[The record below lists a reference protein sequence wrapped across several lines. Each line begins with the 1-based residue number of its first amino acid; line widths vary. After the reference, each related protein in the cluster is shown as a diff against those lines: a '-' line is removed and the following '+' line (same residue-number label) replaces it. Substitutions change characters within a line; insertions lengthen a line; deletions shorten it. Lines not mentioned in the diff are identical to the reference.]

1 MEQLIPLPNGAR
13 LLLQPI
19 PDTRIAS
26 LGFFW
31 GVGSRHE
38 KAAENGAAHFLE
50 HMSFKGTDRRDAVQL
65 AREADAIGGQ
75 LNAYTSKDHTCY
87 YVRCLD
93 RHLARAADLLCDM
106 MLHSKFAQEDV
117 ELERGVILEEIGMYE
132 DSPEELCAERLDAA
146 IYPKSS
152 LGRPVLG
159 RQSTLGPMT
168 GGWLRVWQQEHY
180 RPGVLVASLAGSFSP
195 KEADQLSQALSQL
208 EPGPE
213 SPCKPAQYT
222 PAVTT
227 RKKAIEQNHIIWAF
241 PGMSYLDERRYALIL
256 LNAILGG
263 GSSSRLFQ
271 EVREKRGLCYNVY
284 STLSDH
290 ADTGI
295 LEVYTALGRDQEAQ
309 ALAAVRDVV
318 ARLAQEGP
326 TQEEVDRAREQ
337 ACAGAALS
345 LETVQSRMNHQGS
358 SLLLQGRTRGLGEIL
373 SAYEQ
378 VTRAQLRDLAGE
390 IFQFERASLS
400 AVGRVSSPETYIQQL
415 GLADRSGK
423 NRAH

>member
-1 MEQLIPLPNGAR
+1 MDLITLPNGAR
-13 LLLQPI
+13 LLLKPV

-50 HMSFKGTDRRDAVQL
+50 HMSFKGTQRRDAAQL

-87 YVRCLD
+87 YIRCLD
-93 RHLARAADLLCDM
+93 QHLGRAADLLCDM
-106 MLHSKFAQEDV
+106 MLCSRFAQEDV
-117 ELERGVILEEIGMYE
+117 EVERGVILEEIDMYE
-132 DSPEELCAERLDAA
+132 DTPEELCAERLDRAV
-146 IYPKSS
+146 YPGSS

-159 RQSTLGPMT
+159 RQSTLEGMT
-168 GGWLRVWQQEHY
+168 GTWLKDWQREHY
-180 RPGVLVASLAGSFSP
+180 RPEALVVSLAGSFGQGEISF
-195 KEADQLSQALSQL
+195 LTQALSAL
-208 EPGPE
+208 EPGPAPKAK
-213 SPCKPAQYT
+213 SAVYA
-222 PAVTT
+222 PAVVT

-241 PGMSYLDERRYALIL
+241 PGLSYLDERRYALIL
-256 LNAILGG
+256 LNSILGG
-263 GSSSRLFQ
+263 GASSRLFQ

-295 LEVYTALGRDQEAQ
+295 WEIYTAVNRDQEGQ
-309 ALAAVRDVV
+309 ALAAIRDTA

-326 TQEEVDRAREQ
+326 TQEEADRAREQ
-337 ACAGAALS
+337 ACAGAAMS
-345 LETVQSRMNHQGS
+345 LETVQARMNHQGS
-358 SLLLQGRTRGLGEIL
+358 SLLLQGRVRSLSEIL
-373 SAYEQ
+373 TAYRQ
-378 VTRAQLRDLAGE
+378 VTREQLRNLAGAML
-390 IFQFERASLS
+390 QFDRASLS
-400 AVGRVSSPETYIQQL
+400 AVGRVSPPEFYVQQL
-415 GLADRSGK
+415 GLKDISGK